1 MGNQT
6 LEQQELIEQ
15 RISLKKTINAGEI
28 GTFEIPIP
36 EGRLAQLRGFGHDW
50 YDGTETTLIIDT
62 NNHPKNKGQQGSIS
76 QPVMYAN
83 PFKIKAGHSLKLEV
97 NNTSA
102 ENRTYTAIFYLFIN
116 ELLQIEG
123 DGEAIIFDT
132 GLETGLNILTKSNFQ
147 NLSTNGVPSGYISNM
162 YDNDITSYFQLLN
175 NSTGINGYFLW
186 TLDKIY
192 NVKSL
197 LISHSLTSISS
208 ATQHTIFKISE
219 DGINYTTLKDEVTA
233 GTGTYEFSNQFGNLN
248 FKYLKIEFDTV
259 QSYIQFRIINALI

>member
-1 MGNQT
+1 MTTDKN
-6 LEQQELIEQ
+6 LVEQ
-15 RISLKKTINAGEI
+15 RLSFKKTIPAGATEN
-28 GTFEIPIP
+28 FEVNIPR
-36 EGRLAQLRGFGHDW
+36 GREAFLRGFGHNW
-50 YDGTETTLIIDT
+50 YDGTETKLRVNELIFPT
-62 NNHPKNKGQQGSIS
+62 NKGQQGSIS
-76 QPVMYAN
+76 QPVIYSN
-83 PFKIKAGHSLKLEV
+83 PFPVKAGNSFSLEV
-97 NNTSA
+97 KNTSA
-102 ENRTYTAIFYLFIN
+102 SEQIYTTIFYVLVN
-116 ELLQIEG
+116 EVLNIPG
-123 DGEAIIFDT
+123 DGAEIIFDT

-147 NLSTNGVPSGYISNM
+147 NLSTNGSPSGYVSNM

-175 NSTGINGYFLW
+175 VSTGINGYFLW

-197 LISHSLTSISS
+197 LISHSLNSISS